1 MIPMSTL
8 GHTYYDLG
16 PIISYPTEIRSEVLV
31 GTVEQFGD
39 AVESERYSF
48 VAEVTAYTASDDEC
62 GKHDGITAS
71 GTHATQRRT
80 IAVPSWIPFGTIVT
94 IDGHKYVAEDHGG
107 DIQNN
112 RIDIYMDNKRDAD
125 EFGRKY
131 MEVSYDIR

>member
-1 MIPMSTL
+1 MSIS

-16 PIISYPTEIRSEVLV
+16 PIISYPTEIRSETLV
-31 GTVEQFGD
+31 ET
-39 AVESERYSF
+39 ERYSF

-62 GKHDGITAS
+62 GNHAGITAS
-71 GTHATQRRT
+71 GTHATEGRT

-94 IDGHKYVAEDHGG
+94 INGHEYVAEDHGG

-112 RIDIYMDNKRDAD
+112 RIDIYMNNKRDAD

>member
-1 MIPMSTL
+1 MSIS

-16 PIISYPTEIRSEVLV
+16 PIISYPTEIRSETLV
-31 GTVEQFGD
+31 ET
-39 AVESERYSF
+39 ERYSF

-62 GKHDGITAS
+62 GKHDEITAS
-71 GTHATQRRT
+71 GTYATEGRT

-94 IDGHKYVAEDHGG
+94 IDGHEYVAEDHGG

-112 RIDIYMDNKRDAD
+112 RIDIYMENKSDAI

>member
-1 MIPMSTL
+1 MLPMSTL

-31 GTVEQFGD
+31 GT
-39 AVESERYSF
+39 ERYSF
-48 VAEVTAYTASDDEC
+48 VAEVTAYTASNDEC

-71 GTHATQRRT
+71 GTQATEGRT

-94 IDGHKYVAEDHGG
+94 INGHEYVAEDHGG

-112 RIDIYMDNKRDAD
+112 RIDIYMDNKRNAN

-131 MEVSYDIR
+131 VEVSYDIR